1 MMSMAEKRFECPECG
16 MKFSTTQGL
25 GSHVKYCPAR
35 KREGK
40 DASSSS
46 GEALDLKHDFLRM
59 LEDVGVRRGT
69 KTIVDLFFQLGPDS
83 SENLDTV
90 LRLAGVTNPA
100 KALILRSWSQRTGTE
115 VSETLLRGKEMEEQT
130 GDFFGIYNK
139 AREAELSDLLMED
152 LRSRIKER
160 RRQSGGGDEFKL
172 LLDKFEKME
181 NELKDL
187 RAQSTQN
194 TTEDYEHTRDYDH
207 RQLPMPHDLYPQ
219 RRSKHST
226 HPCYNPHHLQ
236 PCIVC
241 GHCGFHGTI
250 RYIPL
255 GSPFDCPQCGERYL
269 RDH

>member
-1 MMSMAEKRFECPECG
+1 MAEKRFECSDCG
-16 MKFSTTQGL
+16 MKFETSQAL

-40 DASSSS
+40 GASSSS
-46 GEALDLKHDFLRM
+46 GEALDLKHDFLGM

-69 KTIVDLFFQLGPDS
+69 KTIADLFFQLGADS

-100 KALILRSWSQRTGTE
+100 RALILRSWSQRTGTE
-115 VSETLLRGKEMEEQT
+115 VSETLLRGKETEEQT

-160 RRQSGGGDEFKL
+160 RRQSGGGDEFKVL
-172 LLDKFEKME
+172 LEKFEKME

-187 RAQSTQN
+187 RVRSMQN
-194 TTEDYEHTRDYDH
+194 ATGDYDHAGEYDH
-207 RQLPMPHDLYPQ
+207 RQLPMPPDLHPQ
-219 RRSKHST
+219 RRSEDFAY
-226 HPCYNPHHLQ
+226 PCYNPHHLQ
-236 PCIVC
+236 PCVVC
-241 GHCGFHGTI
+241 CDCGFHTTI
-250 RYIPL
+250 RYTRP
-255 GSPFDCPQCGERYL
+255 GSLFVCPRCGARYI
-269 RDH
+269 RDR